1 MQTHRTSEV
10 QNKKIKKIILL
21 IIQYGNCITSTDLH
35 AEVHT
40 DTHKYKKAKK
50 RLLKNFCF
58 FTYTHIVL
66 AFGETLVYI
75 VKKVRRGMNLYS
87 NNCFH
92 MYTLYADQKL
102 REVLRVVFAKHIKCI

>member
-1 MQTHRTSEV
+1 MQTLRTSEV

-50 RLLKNFCF
+50 RLLENLKEFLLLYIHTYCPCF
-58 FTYTHIVL
+58 WGNSCLHCKESPQGHEFIFKLLFSH
-66 AFGETLVYI
+66 VYALRRSE
-75 VKKVRRGMNLYS
+75 VKGSVKSSFR
-87 NNCFH
+87 
-92 MYTLYADQKL
+92 
-102 REVLRVVFAKHIKCI
+102 

>member
-1 MQTHRTSEV
+1 MQAQKNTHIYTHNYVHIETHMYRYTIRNIQYVQSNMQTLRTSEV

-50 RLLKNFCF
+50 GCWR
-58 FTYTHIVL
+58 T
-66 AFGETLVYI
+66 
-75 VKKVRRGMNLYS
+75 
-87 NNCFH
+87 
-92 MYTLYADQKL
+92 
-102 REVLRVVFAKHIKCI
+102 